1 MNFSSYCHYRFFP
14 IILPNVNF
22 LRFDYD
28 DASIASPLYNVPL
41 AYGKRFENCHNEGD
55 LHANVPCRLILYEE
69 NEFLLSSFF
78 DDKAKYSCLNNDGSI
93 AETLTLYGTNPGQT
107 HLIFQHFPQIIIVPS
122 CFEPFPLHSN
132 FNRHLVF
139 E

>member
-1 MNFSSYCHYRFFP
+1 MDLFP

-28 DASIASPLYNVPL
+28 DASIASPLFNLPL

-55 LHANVPCRLILYEE
+55 LHANVPCRLLLYGE

-78 DDKAKYSCLNNDGSI
+78 DDKAKYSCLNNNGSI
-93 AETLTLYGTNPGQT
+93 AETLTPFWAKDKPVLMKNEAILTCFASIPGRFLFLL
-107 HLIFQHFPQIIIVPS
+107 LIDTQDIIV
-122 CFEPFPLHSN
+122 FLHDGYD
-132 FNRHLVF
+132 R
-139 E
+139 